1 MDLTFNRQE
10 KLKIKKL
17 IETLFK
23 EGKSITVFPLR
34 IVFLE
39 NDHAGNNPLQIGF
52 TVPKR
57 LIKKAVDR
65 NRIKRQ
71 LREVYRLNKEEF
83 YQLIDKKYIMMVVFM
98 DNKKY
103 DSSILNTKMIK
114 IFDKFIKSIS

>member
-1 MDLTFNRQE
+1 MDFTFSKLE
-10 KLKIKKL
+10 KLKYKKL
-17 IETLFK
+17 IEILFS
-23 EGKSITVFPLR
+23 EGKSVTLFPLR
-34 IVFLE
+34 IVFLQKE
-39 NDHAGNNPLQIGF
+39 HDGVKPLKVGF
-52 TVPKR
+52 SVPKR

-98 DNKKY
+98 DGKKY
-103 DSSILNTKMIK
+103 ESPILNTKMIK